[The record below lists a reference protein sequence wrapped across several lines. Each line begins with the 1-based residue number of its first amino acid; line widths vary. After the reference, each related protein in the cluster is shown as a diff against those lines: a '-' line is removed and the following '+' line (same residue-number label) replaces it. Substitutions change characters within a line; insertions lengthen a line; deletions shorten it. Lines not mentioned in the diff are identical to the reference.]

1 MSTQKFP
8 WMQFNTGDWLKDPR
22 LSMCLPA
29 TRGIWIDAIAA
40 MHECGRSGSLSGSP
54 EQLSRVLRCT
64 EPALMAA
71 IDDLQTTGTAD
82 LTLRNGVI
90 TMVNRRMLRE
100 QKERTSGAERQKRLR
115 EKGGGSPERWTA
127 IRVKIL
133 ERDNYT
139 CQYCGKKAKTVD
151 HIMPK
156 SKGGTEDSDNLV
168 ACCKACNMF
177 KGNRTLEDC
186 GLSIKWKSDT
196 YVTPNSHYSD
206 SDSSSPLS
214 EKKKGS
220 GGKEKP
226 PPPPY
231 TDLFHSFWIEYPRHE
246 NPRKAREAFAKA
258 GIDPDLLESIIAW
271 LAEARK
277 SEQWQDKSKI
287 PHPTTFLNQRRWEG
301 DPPPP
306 PAAKQATRDTVGLA
320 DAYQPP
326 DLDLC
331 ERCAGTGRVLVVT
344 GDGQVLGRAPWSAAR
359 QIHLAG
365 PGEKTHTFRCSCPA
379 GRNYMH
385 LEPEPMED
393 IA

>member
-64 EPALMAA
+64 ESALMAA
-71 IDDLQTTGTAD
+71 IDDLQATGAAD
-82 LTLRNGVI
+82 VTSRNGII
-90 TMVNRRMLRE
+90 TLNNRRMQRE
-100 QKERTSGAERQKRLR
+100 DKERQCNRLR
-115 EKGGGSPERWTA
+115 QDRYRK
-127 IRVKIL
+127 KKD
-133 ERDNYT
+133 DN
-139 CQYCGKKAKTVD
+139 G
-151 HIMPK
+151 
-156 SKGGTEDSDNLV
+156 DNN
-168 ACCKACNMF
+168 A
-177 KGNRTLEDC
+177 D
-186 GLSIKWKSDT
+186 I
-196 YVTPNSHYSD
+196 TPLYD

-226 PPPPY
+226 PPAPS

-277 SEQWQDKSKI
+277 SEQWQDKTKI

-306 PAAKQATRDTVGLA
+306 AAKQATSDTVGLA
-320 DAYQPP
+320 DAYRPP
-326 DLDLC
+326 DPDVC
-331 ERCAGTGRVLVVT
+331 EHCAGTGRVLVVT

-365 PGEKTHTFRCSCPA
+365 PGEKTNTFRCGCPA
-379 GRNYMH
+379 GRKHMH

>member
-1 MSTQKFP
+1 
-8 WMQFNTGDWLKDPR
+8 MQFNTGDWLKDPR

-40 MHECGRSGSLSGSP
+40 MHECGRSGALSGSP

-64 EPALMAA
+64 ESALMAA
-71 IDDLQTTGTAD
+71 IDDLQATGAAD
-82 LTLRNGVI
+82 VTSRNGII
-90 TMVNRRMLRE
+90 TLNNRRMQRE
-100 QKERTSGAERQKRLR
+100 DKERQGNRLR
-115 EKGGGSPERWTA
+115 QDRYRK
-127 IRVKIL
+127 KKD
-133 ERDNYT
+133 DN
-139 CQYCGKKAKTVD
+139 G
-151 HIMPK
+151 
-156 SKGGTEDSDNLV
+156 DNN
-168 ACCKACNMF
+168 A
-177 KGNRTLEDC
+177 D
-186 GLSIKWKSDT
+186 I
-196 YVTPNSHYSD
+196 TPLYD

-226 PPPPY
+226 PPAPS

-277 SEQWQDKSKI
+277 SEQWQDKTKI

-306 PAAKQATRDTVGLA
+306 PAEKQATRDTVGLA
-320 DAYQPP
+320 DASRPQDP
-326 DLDLC
+326 DVC
-331 ERCAGTGRVLVVT
+331 EHCAGTGRVLVVT

-379 GRNYMH
+379 GRKHMH

>member
-1 MSTQKFP
+1 
-8 WMQFNTGDWLKDPR
+8 MQFNTGDWLKDPR

-40 MHECGRSGSLSGSP
+40 MHECGRSGALSGSP

-64 EPALMAA
+64 ESALMAA
-71 IDDLQTTGTAD
+71 IDDLQATGAAD
-82 LTLRNGVI
+82 VTSRNGII
-90 TMVNRRMLRE
+90 TLNNRRMQRE
-100 QKERTSGAERQKRLR
+100 DKERQGNRLR
-115 EKGGGSPERWTA
+115 QDRYRK
-127 IRVKIL
+127 KKD
-133 ERDNYT
+133 DN
-139 CQYCGKKAKTVD
+139 G
-151 HIMPK
+151 
-156 SKGGTEDSDNLV
+156 DNN
-168 ACCKACNMF
+168 A
-177 KGNRTLEDC
+177 D
-186 GLSIKWKSDT
+186 I
-196 YVTPNSHYSD
+196 TPLYD

-226 PPPPY
+226 PPAPS

-277 SEQWQDKSKI
+277 SEQWQDKTKI

-306 PAAKQATRDTVGLA
+306 PAEKQATRDTVGLA
-320 DAYQPP
+320 EASRPTDP
-326 DLDLC
+326 DVC
-331 ERCAGTGRVLVVT
+331 EHCAGTGRVLVVT

-379 GRNYMH
+379 GRKHMH